1 MEIIQAGAAEG
12 GMSMAEKFV
21 TIFLWGLM
29 TITLL
34 VKGEINLEHAYIGM
48 CMMLLAYGLLH
59 KEE

>member
-1 MEIIQAGAAEG
+1 
-12 GMSMAEKFV
+12 MAKNFV

-29 TITLL
+29 TIALL

-48 CMMLLAYGLLH
+48 CMMLLSVGLLY

>member
-1 MEIIQAGAAEG
+1 
-12 GMSMAEKFV
+12 MAKNLV
-21 TIFLWGLM
+21 TIFLWGLI

-48 CMMLLAYGLLH
+48 CMMLLSAGLLY